1 MQTLFVVTD
10 LLFQL
15 KEMLTEVFPRHPQL
29 SVVVESSFSSS
40 DIALLETRTHRPRR
54 VNYARAV
61 P

>member
-15 KEMLTEVFPRHPQL
+15 KEMLTEVFPRRPQL

-40 DIALLETRTHRPRR
+40 DIALLGTRTH
-54 VNYARAV
+54 
-61 P
+61 